1 MSRFIKLS
9 NRIVNTAFITRVD
22 IIKDKPAYELVMAT
36 SHIDGGWLFGSG
48 NLMSQD
54 YRIVAS
60 KEEHPESYKAI
71 DDWIHS
77 MPM

>member
-36 SHIDGGWLFGSG
+36 HHINGFSLFGTGIIS
-48 NLMSQD
+48 SED
-54 YRIVAS
+54 YRIVAC
-60 KEEHPESYKAI
+60 KEKHPESYKAI
-71 DDWIHS
+71 DDWINN

>member
-22 IIKDKPAYELVMAT
+22 IIKDKPAYELVMA
-36 SHIDGGWLFGSG
+36 SHHIDGGWLFGSG
-48 NLMSQD
+48 SINSQD
-54 YRIVAS
+54 YCIVAC
-60 KEEHPESYKAI
+60 KEKHPESYKAI
-71 DDWIHS
+71 DDWIKH

>member
-9 NRIVNTAFITRVD
+9 NRIINTAFITRVD
-22 IIKDKPAYELVMAT
+22 IIADKPAYELVMAT
-36 SHIDGGWLFGSG
+36 HHIDGGLLFGSG
-48 NLMSQD
+48 SLISRD

-60 KEEHPESYKAI
+60 KEKHPESYKAI
-71 DDWIHS
+71 DDWIKH